1 MNVTESWSEYV
12 RRVARGLTQAQIAEK
27 MGGIAA
33 SNIGRWLRSEPGMP
47 RADSVIAFARA
58 FGQPPLEAMT
68 AAGYFTDG
76 FTDGGVTARTPL
88 SAYSYSELI
97 GELQLRNP
105 ED

>member
-33 SNIGRWLRSEPGMP
+33 SNIGRWLRGEPGMP

-68 AAGYFTDG
+68 AAGYFTEGD
-76 FTDGGVTARTPL
+76 VTTSRTPL
-88 SAYSYSELI
+88 SAYAMGELI
-97 GELQLRNP
+97 DELRRRTVT
-105 ED
+105 D